1 MNRRQA
7 LTGLAAAAAATIL
20 INPETANAH
29 GKDLFPTLIPLPD
42 NWLPEGIAIGQ
53 RPFAYFGSRADG
65 SIYRANLVTGAG
77 APLPTPGPGPGTP
90 SVGLKIDDRGRL
102 FVAGG
107 NAGNGRVV
115 SASTGEI
122 LVSYQFT
129 TVTSFVNDVVL
140 TPRAAYFTD
149 SRQAFLY
156 VVPIGRHGQLGSTFS
171 ALALTGDIV
180 VDPLVNNA
188 NGISR
193 TPDGRALIIV
203 QSNTGMLFRVDP
215 ATGVTTTVDLGGE
228 SVPNGDG
235 LLQEGRTLYVVQ
247 NRLNTVAV
255 LRLASDGRSARV
267 TAAGHRPAAS
277 TCRRRWPP
285 SATGSTCPTPSSA
298 PCRPRRPSRPWRSRS
313 HSPFRCGVPPVGC
326 AGRGTTY
333 NLRNPVS

>member
-29 GKDLFPTLIPLPD
+29 GGGDDLFPTLIPLPD
-42 NWLPEGIAIGQ
+42 NWLPEGVAIGV

-77 APLPTPGPGPGTP
+77 APLPTPGPGTP
-90 SVGLKIDDRGRL
+90 SVGLKTDSRGRL
-102 FVAGG
+102 YVAGG
-107 NAGNGRVV
+107 NAGDGRVV

-122 LVSYQFT
+122 LHSYKFT
-129 TVTSFVNDVVL
+129 TETSFVNDVVL

-149 SRQAFLY
+149 SRRAFLY
-156 VVPIGRHGQLGSTFS
+156 AVRINRHGEPATTFS
-171 ALALTGDIV
+171 ALPLTGDIV

-215 ATGVTTTVDLGGE
+215 ATGVTKTVDLGGE
-228 SVPNGDG
+228 SLPNGDG
-235 LLQEGRTLYVVQ
+235 LLQEGHTLYAVQ

-255 LRLASDGRSARV
+255 LRLASDGSSARV
-267 TAAGHRPAAS
+267 VERVTDPRFNVPTTVAS
-277 TCRRRWPP
+277 FGRRLYLPN
-285 SATGSTCPTPSSA
+285 AKFGA
-298 PCRPRRPSRPWRSRS
+298 
-313 HSPFRCGVPPVGC
+313 VPP
-326 AGRGTTY
+326 ATTFEAVAIP
-333 NLRNPVS
+333 RP